1 MRICVFILLSIF
13 VTVAVVVV
21 FTGWLIGILIAVY
34 YNPQKTWV
42 GFHPIYNPNEPGA
55 LFSLLN
61 CMVVSAYHRKR
72 IPPEQSWSAPIA
84 NHQAKLGNFY
94 GRWYPGLVVLGLDSV
109 RFFFRCPK
117 FWGDFRWILV
127 LLVVLVVGFVF
138 FWGGDVIF
146 NLFGVVDWFV
156 ACCFV
161 FFQLGFF
168 CQGVCQPDLVSCD
181 VFPPQTPHL
190 QNR

>member
-1 MRICVFILLSIF
+1 MYSLILLSIF
-13 VTVAVVVV
+13 VTVAVVVA
-21 FTGWLIGILIAVY
+21 FNWATKKKKKKLITFHYTGWLIGILIAVY
-34 YNPQKTWV
+34 CNPQKTWV

-61 CMVVSAYHRKR
+61 CMVVSAYHRKQ

-127 LLVVLVVGFVF
+127 LLVVLVVGFF
-138 FWGGDVIF
+138 LGGDVIF
-146 NLFGVVDWFV
+146 NLFGVVGWFV

-161 FFQLGFF
+161 FF
-168 CQGVCQPDLVSCD
+168 S
-181 VFPPQTPHL
+181 
-190 QNR
+190 